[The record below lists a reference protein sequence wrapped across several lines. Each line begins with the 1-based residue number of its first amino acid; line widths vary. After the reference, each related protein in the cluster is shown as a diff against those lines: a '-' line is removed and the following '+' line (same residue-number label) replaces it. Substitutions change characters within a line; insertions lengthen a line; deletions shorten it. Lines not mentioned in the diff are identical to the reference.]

1 MRPCVS
7 RVNTLSPA
15 GAAACNTVDDPVM
28 KVVRSR
34 VRVGEW
40 PQQLRALAAGCGVHI
55 YNPGP

>member
-1 MRPCVS
+1 M
-7 RVNTLSPA
+7 LSPA

-28 KVVRSR
+28 KVVLSR